1 MRDMDAIDRDAF
13 DEALEKGYKELCNRV
28 DPETLSS
35 DAVMGFVFDTL
46 NRAKHVSAADLAEHE
61 NPWIQVSSPNDLP
74 KDRVLTVTDICGR
87 VDELYWDMT
96 EWSDNWLAK
105 NTVAYKFYVR
115 PEPYQGPYP
124 EI

>member
-1 MRDMDAIDRDAF
+1 MDAIDRDAF
-13 DEALEKGYKELCNRV
+13 DEALEKGYKELCKKV
-28 DPETLSS
+28 DPETLSP

-46 NRAKHVSAADLAEHE
+46 YKANRISAAELAEHE

-74 KDRVLTVTDICGR
+74 KGSALTVTDIYGR
-87 VDELYWDMT
+87 VNELYWDMT

-105 NTVAYKFYVR
+105 NAVAYKLYVC
-115 PEPYQGPYP
+115 PEPYQGPFP